1 MGKTRVA
8 HTTANV
14 LRRTTWTRIDKEY
27 TMRQLSFV
35 GMVALLVGMT
45 GSAHAQDNPLQFFPE
60 TTALVLR
67 LKEPDRTIEKAT
79 QLVDAVQPG
88 AGSLLTQGAQLLGQ
102 AISNPSLTGVDQTKD
117 WYVGVVLAQ
126 AGQPVPVFAIPALDA
141 AALVDAVDE
150 QMETSVQGKWVLYTE
165 KPNKIPGASN
175 ANITSKLTGR
185 SAEFFNGGEIGVFV
199 NAGHLTAIYENELEQ
214 LKEQANAGLN
224 QLRFSA
230 PNGANLEPFIQVY
243 SEIADYFFRGLND
256 TSSLT
261 IAATFGE
268 KGVQFEDYLVVNE
281 GSSADNF
288 LARHPARAM
297 PLLDR
302 LPRGQQAY
310 YGLSSGLKG
319 MMKMQLEMAARMQSD
334 LEARKK
340 AEEVVKSQLERLKN
354 IEFQE
359 VAASVK
365 FGGEPFLTATSLVQS
380 KGDVKTMMRELQ
392 ASGALSS
399 TNGVKQTTEL
409 KQDAEKIGD
418 QSVDVLTV
426 KQEFSEELDPT
437 GMQSK
442 MLETMF
448 GPNGIQTR
456 VLYGEDLMFSTT
468 GSLSDLESL
477 VKRSQGTSGNGLNKV
492 RETLPKEA
500 NLTVLLDMPILAG
513 QFLKLLGSSGQ
524 FPIPIDGSMI
534 DNLNLQQ
541 SYIGFAVA
549 TEPHA
554 IRCRTEIP
562 IEQVQGCVKLGM
574 IIALSLQQAN
584 GGF

>member
-1 MGKTRVA
+1 
-8 HTTANV
+8 
-14 LRRTTWTRIDKEY
+14 
-27 TMRQLSFV
+27 MRQFCII
-35 GMVALLVGMT
+35 GMVALLA

-79 QLVDAVQPG
+79 QLADAVQPG
-88 AGSLLTQGAQLLGQ
+88 TGSLLTQGAQMLGQ

-165 KPNKIPGASN
+165 KPNKIPGASG

-185 SAEFFNGGEIGVFV
+185 SAEFFGAGEIGVFV
-199 NAGHLTAIYENELEQ
+199 NAAHLTAVYENELEQ
-214 LKEQANAGLN
+214 LKEQANDGLN

-230 PNGANLEPFIQVY
+230 PNGTNLEPFIQMY
-243 SEIADYFFRGLND
+243 SEFAEYFFHGLED

-268 KGVQFEDYLVVNE
+268 KGLQFEDYLVVKE
-281 GSSADNF
+281 GSSADDF
-288 LARHPARAM
+288 LARYPAKAM

-310 YGLSSGLKG
+310 YGLSGGLKA
-319 MMKMQLEMAARMQSD
+319 MMKMQLEMAAKMQTD

-340 AEEVVKSQLERLKN
+340 AEALVKSQLERMN
-354 IEFQE
+354 SIEFQE
-359 VAASVK
+359 VAASIK
-365 FGGEPFLTATSLVQS
+365 FGGEPFLTATSLLQS
-380 KGDVKTMMRELQ
+380 NGDVKSLMRELQ
-392 ASGALSS
+392 ASGALSGA
-399 TNGVKQTTEL
+399 NGVKQTTEL
-409 KQDAEKIGD
+409 KQDAEKIGE
-418 QSVDVLTV
+418 QSVDLLTV
-426 KQEFSEELDPT
+426 KQEFSEDLDPT

-468 GSLSDLESL
+468 GTLSDLESL
-477 VKRSQGTSGNGLNKV
+477 VRRSEGTSSNGLDKV

-500 NLTVLLDMPILAG
+500 NLTVLLDMPILVG
-513 QFLKLLGSSGQ
+513 QFLKMLGNSGQ

-554 IRCRTEIP
+554 VRCRTEIP
-562 IEQVQGCVKLGM
+562 IEQIQGCVKLGM
-574 IIALSLQQAN
+574 MIALTAQQAN